1 MVGRLADM
9 LAATLPSLTQRWR
22 VVVCVAFIVVFGATD
37 DPDADPLAAAKKN
50 KDLGNNCFKNG
61 LYESAISVRMHLRL

>member
-1 MVGRLADM
+1 MVVLLICLPLHTFTYTALA
-9 LAATLPSLTQRWR
+9 R

-37 DPDADPLAAAKKN
+37 DPDANPLAAAKKN
-50 KDLGNNCFKNG
+50 KDLGNTCFKNG